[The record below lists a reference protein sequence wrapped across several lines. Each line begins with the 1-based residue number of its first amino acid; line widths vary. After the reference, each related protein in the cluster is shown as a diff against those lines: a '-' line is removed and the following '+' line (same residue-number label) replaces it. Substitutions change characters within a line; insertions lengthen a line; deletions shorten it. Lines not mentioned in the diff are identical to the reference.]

1 MNATE
6 RVDGWMQRLAHF
18 ERVAQSGV
26 RYESV
31 SYDHDT
37 LEAEA
42 IVCANDVIGNG
53 FAKCN
58 AGDKPDKR
66 VGVEL
71 ARARAITDA
80 ATRMLLGEIARDY
93 HGRASGIVCAI
104 EHAVRQAM
112 ADRRDVH
119 KANDPDCQCASCEEA
134 RDYPADGDAD
144 YAAID
149 AAIRNVPPA
158 HNGSLCGD
166 TTCYPCPTCAQAETC
181 GDDALTPDGR
191 TTADVAVGYF
201 LGTDDRVHACAANHD
216 DDWAERADATFAAQ
230 GLHGGMDG
238 LSGDGHDDGPDDD
251 GE

>member
-6 RVDGWMQRLAHF
+6 RVSEWMKRLEHY

-31 SYDHDT
+31 AYDYDRNDADVT
-37 LEAEA
+37 L
-42 IVCANDVIGNG
+42 CANNTLGYG
-53 FAKCN
+53 KAHCN
-58 AGDKPDKR
+58 ASDKPDKR

-80 ATRMLLGEIARDY
+80 ATRMLLTEIARDY
-93 HGRASGIVCAI
+93 HGRATGIVCAI

-119 KANDPDCQCASCEEA
+119 KADDPDCHCASCEEA
-134 RDYPADGDAD
+134 RDVATDADAD

-158 HNGSLCGD
+158 RDGSRCGD
-166 TTCYPCPTCAQAETC
+166 TTCYPCPSCAQSETC
-181 GDDALTPDGR
+181 GE
-191 TTADVAVGYF
+191 
-201 LGTDDRVHACAANHD
+201 D
-216 DDWAERADATFAAQ
+216 DDEA
-230 GLHGGMDG
+230 H
-238 LSGDGHDDGPDDD
+238 
-251 GE
+251 